1 MIGSLAAEKDAEL
14 GGRCK
19 LEPHPWNRIL
29 SCPREEL
36 LVLREAGLEEAQK
49 GRVGM
54 IQLTP

>member
-1 MIGSLAAEKDAEL
+1 MLNWGIDAS
-14 GGRCK
+14 
-19 LEPHPWNRIL
+19 WNRIL